1 MRKMIFIVLA
11 VLILILGAAAGFY
24 FREESY
30 EKAEIVFKTEDG
42 EVKFL
47 AEAADTAGKRMKGLS
62 GRESLGEREG
72 MIFIYSKPG
81 RPGFWMKGMEFPIDI
96 VWIKEEKVVG
106 ITENMMPESF
116 WKGKIFYPPETA
128 DMVLEIKAGEVG
140 KNNIK
145 MGDKVKIVK

>member
-1 MRKMIFIVLA
+1 MIFIVLA

-30 EKAEIVFKTEDG
+30 EKAEVIFKTESG

-47 AEAADTAGKRMKGLS
+47 VEVADTAGKKIRGLS

-106 ITENMMPESF
+106 ITENMAPESF

-128 DMVLEIKAGEVG
+128 DMVLEIKAGEVEKSG
-140 KNNIK
+140 IK
-145 MGDKVKIVK
+145 IGDEVKIVK